1 MKDCTIK
8 IKKKLKRNVYFTKH
22 KSNIKHFTKQKEILD
37 ININKACTIQRK
49 TLRKKIH
56 VKVIE

>member
-22 KSNIKHFTKQKEILD
+22 KSNVKHFTKQKEILV
-37 ININKACTIQRK
+37 INIDKACTIQRK
-49 TLRKKIH
+49 TLKK
-56 VKVIE
+56 KYM